1 MIGTAKLAVDKHVG
15 YRYAHVC
22 GILRVLP
29 WRPQRP
35 WTANPRHSWISG
47 QLLTRKIYFA
57 AIFVGW
63 PLATT
68 HSACKP
74 SSYDPVLGPLAP
86 WGPFAHHSDPTIR
99 RPRQEHLH
107 FNSLVRVILL
117 VPSLPWISKGNL
129 SLYSV
134 ACAKKKIKHYFLCL
148 SLTVLILSLFYFV
161 LIL

>member
-1 MIGTAKLAVDKHVG
+1 MIGTAELAVDKHVG

-47 QLLTRKIYFA
+47 QLLTHKIYFA

-68 HSACKP
+68 HPACKP

-107 FNSLVRVILL
+107 FNSLVRGIASGNTSWEVLRPKPAERYCVRQLL
-117 VPSLPWISKGNL
+117 AEL
-129 SLYSV
+129 
-134 ACAKKKIKHYFLCL
+134 A
-148 SLTVLILSLFYFV
+148 TRR
-161 LIL
+161 